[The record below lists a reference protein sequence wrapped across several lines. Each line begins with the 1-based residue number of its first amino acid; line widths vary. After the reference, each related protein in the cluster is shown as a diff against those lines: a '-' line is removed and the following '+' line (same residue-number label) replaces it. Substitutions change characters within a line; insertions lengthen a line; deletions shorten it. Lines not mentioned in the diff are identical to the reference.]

1 MLTVNVSDLQV
12 AVSFTRYKDPSVV
25 STTENNSPGLPVPS
39 SGEVSSHPGDALAAG
54 LLLICL
60 FAAALLIPFERLIP
74 QERDGSKSSPFINT
88 DLPKKRK
95 PGGTEKEQYD
105 TM

>member
-74 QERDGSKSSPFINT
+74 QEHDGNRSLPSTNT
-88 DLPKKRK
+88 DSQKRK
-95 PGGTEKEQYD
+95 KLGGTERGQYD
-105 TM
+105 AM

>member
-1 MLTVNVSDLQV
+1 MLTVSVSDHQ
-12 AVSFTRYKDPSVV
+12 AGVSFTKFKALSVA
-25 STTENNSPGLPVPS
+25 STTESSFPGLPVPS
-39 SGEVSSHPGDALAAG
+39 SGEANNHPGDALAAG

-74 QERDGSKSSPFINT
+74 QERDGSRSSLSTNT
-88 DLPKKRK
+88 DSLKKRK
-95 PGGTEKEQYD
+95 SGGTEKEQYD